1 MNTVNMRW
9 LSLAGLILIFSLSFT
24 ACQKELNFDVVS
36 GESVGTLKSDSLFD
50 CLPSTVTG
58 TYQVDSTLG
67 SGNYIDVQV
76 DVNVAGLYTITSDTV
91 NGYSFSGTGTFGNTG
106 LNTVRL
112 YGTGRPVLEGINTFI
127 ITYGQSFC
135 NIDVEVVPPN
145 QVPAVYTFGGAGG
158 FCSGFTLSGTN
169 MESLPAN
176 TSNTALVNVNV
187 SVPGSYDI
195 STTTVNGISF
205 SASGNFGAAGPQS
218 VVLTASGTP
227 AASGT
232 FNFPVAGS
240 NSSCSFSVTFDP
252 AAPPAVFT
260 MEGAPGNCT
269 AVVLSGSYVV
279 SVPMSAANTAS
290 MNAVVS
296 TPGMYSITT
305 TAVNGVTF
313 AASGLFTTT
322 GTQTVTLVASG
333 TPAATGVFDY
343 PVSGNG
349 STCPFPVTF
358 SNPPTDFINCR
369 IDGVYTTFNTNALAF
384 IDNTA
389 GITAL
394 TIEGTA
400 GIASNPSLSLSVTK
414 PAGGSIGTGTYTVN
428 QIALGNLISCDY
440 NVASGTN
447 FFAGSDPF
455 NQSQSPAFTIVISS
469 ITATRV
475 SGTFAGPVKEN
486 NGTGP
491 AAHTITQGFFNVPI
505 Q

>member
-1 MNTVNMRW
+1 
-9 LSLAGLILIFSLSFT
+9 
-24 ACQKELNFDVVS
+24 
-36 GESVGTLKSDSLFD
+36 
-50 CLPSTVTG
+50 
-58 TYQVDSTLG
+58 
-67 SGNYIDVQV
+67 
-76 DVNVAGLYTITSDTV
+76 
-91 NGYSFSGTGTFGNTG
+91 
-106 LNTVRL
+106 
-112 YGTGRPVLEGINTFI
+112 
-127 ITYGQSFC
+127 
-135 NIDVEVVPPN
+135 
-145 QVPAVYTFGGAGG
+145 
-158 FCSGFTLSGTN
+158 

-343 PVSGNG
+343 PVTGNA

-358 SNPPTDFINCR
+358 FQ
-369 IDGVYTTFNTNALAF
+369 
-384 IDNTA
+384 
-389 GITAL
+389 
-394 TIEGTA
+394 
-400 GIASNPSLSLSVTK
+400 
-414 PAGGSIGTGTYTVN
+414 PAYRF
-428 QIALGNLISCDY
+428 Y
-440 NVASGTN
+440 
-447 FFAGSDPF
+447 
-455 NQSQSPAFTIVISS
+455 
-469 ITATRV
+469 
-475 SGTFAGPVKEN
+475 
-486 NGTGP
+486 
-491 AAHTITQGFFNVPI
+491 
-505 Q
+505 